1 MKISLALGTADAEA
15 DDAAVV
21 GGAVELDDAGVAAGG
36 LTGWVVAEGGP
47 ADAGRVVV
55 AEAEP
60 ADAVLGAAAG
70 DDASDVADDAAGLVL
85 AELHAATS
93 SVVATSAARPS
104 PDPAMIRMAFMI
116 PHPEH

>member
-21 GGAVELDDAGVAAGG
+21 GGAVELDDAGVAVGALAEVVLAG
-36 LTGWVVAEGGP
+36 
-47 ADAGRVVV
+47 
-55 AEAEP
+55 AEP

-93 SVVATSAARPS
+93 SVVASSAARPS